1 MNTTYTGTI
10 VIFIPVFAAFGQSFA
25 GNYLSTLEWVRTVWY
40 LKLIRTVLM
49 VGILALIGWF

>member
-1 MNTTYTGTI
+1 M
-10 VIFIPVFAAFGQSFA
+10 IFIPVFAAFGQSFA